1 MAKVSEGFVH
11 QVILDEAFPER
22 GDRFALCG
30 LIVETISVY
39 YWCEAFTL
47 RGKLPKKFC
56 VLGQRGL
63 AEYAAKRATDI
74 LRLIE
79 LAAATRDET
88 IGWQYGA
95 VMSLR
100 DTIHKR
106 RDAEQESSI
115 YQEQMTLSVYRARKV
130 LKQQFRIGNSDAR
143 ATFDIAGFNRGK
155 SFPWDLST
163 LRAPLAVLDTYIS
176 KHGAQHAKQP

>member
-1 MAKVSEGFVH
+1 MAEGAAGFVH
-11 QVILDEAFPER
+11 QVILDETFPNR
-22 GDRFALCG
+22 GDRYALCG
-30 LIVETISVY
+30 LIAETISVY
-39 YWCEAFTL
+39 YWCESFVL
-47 RGKLPKKFC
+47 RGKPPKKFC

-63 AEYAAKRATDI
+63 AEHAAKRTTDI

-79 LAAATRDET
+79 HTAAARDET

-106 RDAEQESSI
+106 RDAEQDRSI
-115 YQEQMTLSVYRARKV
+115 YQDQMTASVYRARKV
-130 LKQQFRIGNSDAR
+130 LKQQYRIGCSDAR

-155 SFPWDLST
+155 TFPWDLST
-163 LRAPLAVLDTYIS
+163 LKDPLTVLDNYSQT
-176 KHGAQHAKQP
+176 HGGRNAAP